1 MPIIKKHKFH
11 TSFVRTPEEKK
22 LRKVERELKE
32 VKEQLAALTSTSGET
47 TKKGTRKN
55 NKVRSITSSKE

>member
-47 TKKGTRKN
+47 TKKGTRKTT
-55 NKVRSITSSKE
+55 K